1 MSDTM
6 TTITANVP
14 DELSDKLKQFIE
26 ELGGE
31 ILVETTSSLKEV
43 VLSELEE
50 GLSEAKSIQEGK
62 KAGMSLAAFLKDE

>member
-31 ILVETTSSLKEV
+31 ILVETTSSLKEI
-43 VLSELEE
+43 VLAELDE
-50 GLSEAKSIQEGK
+50 GLSEARNIQEGK
-62 KAGMSLAAFLKDE
+62 KARMSLAAFLKDE